1 METDKKK
8 NIYIYI
14 YRLIQKNQTS
24 KRVLHYVFGEM
35 TMAVPIPV
43 EKN

>member
-1 METDKKK
+1 MKKK
-8 NIYIYI
+8 HI

-24 KRVLHYVFGEM
+24 KRALHYVFGEM
-35 TMAVPIPV
+35 AMTVPIPV